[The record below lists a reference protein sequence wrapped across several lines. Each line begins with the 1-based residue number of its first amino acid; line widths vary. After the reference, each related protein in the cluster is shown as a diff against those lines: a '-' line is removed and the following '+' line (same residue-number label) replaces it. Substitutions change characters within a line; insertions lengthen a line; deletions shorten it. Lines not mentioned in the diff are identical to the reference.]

1 MKKNLRIVSAAAAAL
16 LAVAPV
22 AASGVVAPA
31 NTVSAA
37 AKKNITNE
45 APTKLG
51 SVDIGTVSLGTVS
64 LDRATN
70 TPFTVKLNDTQ
81 RAILAAAAGAKAGVK
96 DAEINNIFVASAENQ
111 ENGEIKQTLVFTL
124 KGQSVSYTTDV
135 TAKFASQQGT
145 PYFYQTKNNTI
156 LNNGDTVS
164 LDTIA
169 NGFTP
174 ASLLSDIAGEKGI
187 VAAKTSDASNDGATI
202 TTTASDVESQLIA
215 QGLKRASN
223 GEFDYPANGF
233 NLKLTAKSENGNTA
247 SITVRVNSKVNYNAP
262 AFVVNN
268 KVYYSGNIEATDISK
283 VDNNIIVNGLDN
295 NDKYSADVVKA
306 DVIAHVQSAYG
317 NNKHATA
324 VAELK
329 DNEATKAVINSSK
342 ISVDSSSV
350 KSEPGIYPVI
360 VTATNPAGLT
370 SKLTVK
376 VIVMGSEHQAPVQ
389 YAKADNTK
397 VYNINGNVVSET
409 KTTLKKDQAVKT
421 FDSVTIDGVQY
432 TQINSENSNEWVK
445 ASDLTAT
452 KPAPEP
458 ETVASVSKTIMHNAY
473 YYNKEGQRVGT
484 EKATRYD
491 SVTVAP
497 KTTTINGKTYYQVVE
512 NGKAVDKYINA
523 GNIDGTKRT
532 LKHNAYVYKT
542 SKKRAKKVVL
552 KKGDTVTTY
561 GASYK
566 FKNGKRYYKIG
577 NNTDKTYVKVANFR

>member
-1 MKKNLRIVSAAAAAL
+1 MKKNLRIVSVAAAAL

-22 AASGVVAPA
+22 AASGFVAPA

-37 AKKNITNE
+37 TNDVKVNI
-45 APTKLG
+45 
-51 SVDIGTVSLGTVS
+51 GTVS

-81 RAILAAAAGAKAGVK
+81 RAILAAATSVKGAKI
-96 DAEINNIFVASAENQ
+96 DSIFVASAENQ
-111 ENGEIKQTLVFTL
+111 ANGEIKQHLVFTL
-124 KGQSVSYTTDV
+124 KGQKGSYTTDV

-187 VAAKTSDASNDGATI
+187 VGAKTSDASNDDATI

-268 KVYYSGNIEATDISK
+268 KVYYSGNIVAADISE
-283 VDNNIIVNGLDN
+283 VDNNIIVDYLEKNG
-295 NDKYSADVVKA
+295 KYSADAVKA
-306 DVIAHVQSAYG
+306 AVKDAVTAHVQSAYG
-317 NNKHATA
+317 NKHATT
-324 VAELK
+324 VAELEG
-329 DNEATKAVINSSK
+329 NEATKAVINSSK

-370 SKLTVK
+370 SELTVK
-376 VIVMGSEHQAPVQ
+376 VVIMGSEHQTPVQ

-452 KPAPEP
+452 KPAPAPEP